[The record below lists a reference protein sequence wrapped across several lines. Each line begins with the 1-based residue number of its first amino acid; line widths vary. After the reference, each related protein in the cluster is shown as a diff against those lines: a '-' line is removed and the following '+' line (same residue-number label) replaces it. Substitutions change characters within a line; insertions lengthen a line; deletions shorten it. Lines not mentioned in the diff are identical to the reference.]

1 MTSVRPLDT
10 TIYRSAYSR
19 PFADFS
25 SMAGTSH
32 FVLIRVLA
40 GVK

>member
-1 MTSVRPLDT
+1 VTSVRPVNT

-25 SMAGTSH
+25 SMAGTSR
-32 FVLIRVLA
+32 FVLIRERA